1 MGAHPTQ
8 PGRLSGTEV
17 RLAEQ
22 YVSVLDFV
30 SRCAQA
36 IDSGD
41 WFYLHDKAGQLE
53 DAAGRLAKLT
63 GETWQEIGAGKP
75 RPRAEAFRAAVAS
88 FGRHYRAARLLHP
101 TEPHQNAEGGGRD
114 VA

>member
-1 MGAHPTQ
+1 MPSPTQ
-8 PGRLSGTEV
+8 HSRLTTAER

-36 IDSGD
+36 IDAGD
-41 WFYLHDKAGQLE
+41 WFYLYDKASQLE
-53 DAAGRLAKLT
+53 DAASRLTDIA
-63 GETWQEIGAGKP
+63 GETWREITAGKREP
-75 RPRAEAFRAAVAS
+75 RTEAMRAAVAQ

-101 TEPHQNAEGGGRD
+101 VEQGREGGER
-114 VA
+114 

>member
-1 MGAHPTQ
+1 MPTER
-8 PGRLSGTEV
+8 GKLTNTEV

-36 IDSGD
+36 IDHGD
-41 WFYLHDKAGQLE
+41 WFYLYDKASELE
-53 DAAGRLAKLT
+53 DVAGRLARVA
-63 GETWQEIGAGKP
+63 GQTWDEISAGKP
-75 RPRAEAFRAAVAS
+75 RPRPEAMRAAVAH

-101 TEPHQNAEGGGRD
+101 SEPGREGGER
-114 VA
+114 

>member
-8 PGRLSGTEV
+8 PPRLSDAEV

-36 IDSGD
+36 IDGGD

-53 DAAGRLAKLT
+53 DAAGRLAKIT
-63 GETWQEIGAGKP
+63 GETWQEISAGKP
-75 RPRAEAFRAAVAS
+75 RPRTDAVRAAVAH

-101 TEPHQNAEGGGRD
+101 AEPQRERGGPD

>member
-1 MGAHPTQ
+1 MSAPHTRP
-8 PGRLSGTEV
+8 PRLTDPEL

-36 IDSGD
+36 IDGGD
-41 WFYLHDKAGQLE
+41 WFYLYDKAGQLE
-53 DAAGRLAKLT
+53 DAAGRLAKIA
-63 GETWQEIGAGKP
+63 GETWQEVSAGKP
-75 RPRAEAFRAAVAS
+75 RPRTEAMRAAVAW

-101 TEPHQNAEGGGRD
+101 MEPRRERGER
-114 VA
+114 

>member
-1 MGAHPTQ
+1 MGAHSTQ
-8 PGRLSGTEV
+8 PPRLTDAEV

-36 IDSGD
+36 IDAGD

-53 DAAGRLAKLT
+53 EAAGRLAKIT
-63 GETWQEIGAGKP
+63 GETWQAIRAGKP
-75 RPRAEAFRAAVAS
+75 RPSTEAIRAAVAW

-101 TEPHQNAEGGGRD
+101 AEPRREGGGPD

>member
-1 MGAHPTQ
+1 MAAHSTQ
-8 PGRLSGTEV
+8 PGRLTDVEV

-36 IDSGD
+36 IDAGD
-41 WFYLHDKAGQLE
+41 WFYLYDKAGQLE
-53 DAAGRLAKLT
+53 DAAGRLARIT
-63 GETWQEIGAGKP
+63 GETWQEIRAGKP
-75 RPRAEAFRAAVAS
+75 RPRTEAIRAAVAW

-101 TEPHQNAEGGGRD
+101 AEPHRERGGPD

>member
-1 MGAHPTQ
+1 MGAYPIQ
-8 PGRLSGTEV
+8 PPRISDAEV

-36 IDSGD
+36 VDAGN
-41 WFYLHDKAGQLE
+41 WHCLREKARQLE
-53 DAAGRLAKLT
+53 YAAERLTDIAT
-63 GETWQEIGAGKP
+63 ETWKEIDAGGP
-75 RPRAEAFRAAVAS
+75 RPRTEAVRAAVAY

-101 TEPHQNAEGGGRD
+101 AEPHGEGGGPD

>member
-1 MGAHPTQ
+1 MGAHPTR
-8 PGRLSGTEV
+8 PRRLTDAEV

-36 IDSGD
+36 IDAGN
-41 WFYLHDKAGQLE
+41 WHYLRDKARQLE
-53 DAAGRLAKLT
+53 YAAERLTDIATEAWKEIDAG
-63 GETWQEIGAGKP
+63 GP
-75 RPRAEAFRAAVAS
+75 RPHTEAVRSAVAH

-101 TEPHQNAEGGGRD
+101 TEPHRDRGESD

>member
-8 PGRLSGTEV
+8 PGRLTDAEV

-36 IDSGD
+36 IDAGD

-53 DAAGRLAKLT
+53 DAAGRLAKIA
-63 GETWQEIGAGKP
+63 GETWQEISAGKP
-75 RPRAEAFRAAVAS
+75 RPRTEAVRAAVAW

-101 TEPHQNAEGGGRD
+101 AQLRRQGGGPD

>member
-1 MGAHPTQ
+1 MAAHPSQ
-8 PGRLSGTEV
+8 PPGLTDAEV
-17 RLAEQ
+17 RLAEA

-36 IDSGD
+36 IDGGD
-41 WFYLHDKAGQLE
+41 WFYLYDKAGQLE
-53 DAAGRLAKLT
+53 EAASRLAKVT
-63 GETWQEIGAGKP
+63 GETWQEIRAGKP
-75 RPRAEAFRAAVAS
+75 RPRTEAIGAAVAW

-101 TEPHQNAEGGGRD
+101 AEPHREGGGPD

>member
-8 PGRLSGTEV
+8 PGRLTDAEV

-36 IDSGD
+36 IDGGD
-41 WFYLHDKAGQLE
+41 WFYLYDDKAGALADE
-53 DAAGRLAKLT
+53 AARLAAIAR
-63 GETWQEIGAGKP
+63 EAYDAP
-75 RPRAEAFRAAVAS
+75 RRPRAQAVRAAVAW

-101 TEPHQNAEGGGRD
+101 LEPHPQGGERR
-114 VA
+114 

>member
-1 MGAHPTQ
+1 MGVHPTQ
-8 PGRLSGTEV
+8 PPRLSGAEV

-22 YVSVLDFV
+22 YVSVLDYV

-36 IDSGD
+36 IDGGA

-63 GETWQEIGAGKP
+63 DGTWQAIRAGKP
-75 RPRAEAFRAAVAS
+75 RPRTEALRAVVAW

-101 TEPHQNAEGGGRD
+101 AQPQSEGGGSD

>member
-8 PGRLSGTEV
+8 PGRLTDAEV

-36 IDSGD
+36 IDAGD

-63 GETWQEIGAGKP
+63 GETWQEIRAGKP
-75 RPRAEAFRAAVAS
+75 RPRTEAMRAAVTY

-101 TEPHQNAEGGGRD
+101 AERRRKGGGLD

>member
-1 MGAHPTQ
+1 MA
-8 PGRLSGTEV
+8 TERGKLTNTEA

-36 IDSGD
+36 IDTGD
-41 WFYLHDKAGQLE
+41 WFYLADKASELE
-53 DAAGRLAKLT
+53 EVTGRLARVA
-63 GETWQEIGAGKP
+63 GQTWDEISAGKP
-75 RPRAEAFRAAVAS
+75 PPRPEAMRAAVAQ

-101 TEPHQNAEGGGRD
+101 LEPGREESER
-114 VA
+114 

>member
-8 PGRLSGTEV
+8 PPRLSDVEL

-36 IDSGD
+36 IDGGD
-41 WFYLHDKAGQLE
+41 WFYLYDKASQLE
-53 DAAGRLAKLT
+53 GAAGRLAEIA
-63 GETWQEIGAGKP
+63 GETWHEISAGKP
-75 RPRAEAFRAAVAS
+75 RPRTEAMRAAVAW

-101 TEPHQNAEGGGRD
+101 AEQRRERGER
-114 VA
+114 

>member
-1 MGAHPTQ
+1 MGAHPSQ
-8 PGRLSGTEV
+8 PQRLTDAEV

-36 IDSGD
+36 IDGGN
-41 WFYLHDKAGQLE
+41 WFYLYDKAGQLE
-53 DAAGRLAKLT
+53 YAAGRLAEIA
-63 GETWQEIGAGKP
+63 GETWHEIDAGGP
-75 RPRAEAFRAAVAS
+75 RPRTEAMRAAVAW

-101 TEPHQNAEGGGRD
+101 AEPRREGGER
-114 VA
+114 

>member
-1 MGAHPTQ
+1 MATERGKPTN
-8 PGRLSGTEV
+8 TEA

-36 IDSGD
+36 IDHGD
-41 WFYLHDKAGQLE
+41 WFYLYDKASELV
-53 DAAGRLAKLT
+53 DVAGRLARIA
-63 GETWQEIGAGKP
+63 GETWDEISVGKFLP
-75 RPRAEAFRAAVAS
+75 CSEAMRAAVAQ

-101 TEPHQNAEGGGRD
+101 LEPGREESER
-114 VA
+114 

>member
-1 MGAHPTQ
+1 MAAQPTQ
-8 PGRLSGTEV
+8 PRQLTDAEI

-36 IDSGD
+36 IDGGD
-41 WFYLHDKAGQLE
+41 WFYMDNKAGALA
-53 DAAGRLAKLT
+53 DAAERLAKVT
-63 GETWQEIGAGKP
+63 GEVVDAIRQQRP
-75 RPRAEAFRAAVAS
+75 RPRTEALRAAVAF

-101 TEPHQNAEGGGRD
+101 LEPRRWGDGPD

>member
-8 PGRLSGTEV
+8 PGRLTDAKV

-30 SRCAQA
+30 SRCALA
-36 IDSGD
+36 IERGD
-41 WFYLHDKAGQLE
+41 WFYLYDKASQLE
-53 DAAGRLAKLT
+53 DAASRLARIA
-63 GETWQEIGAGKP
+63 GETWREIGAGKP
-75 RPRAEAFRAAVAS
+75 RPRTEPMRAAVAW

-101 TEPHQNAEGGGRD
+101 TEPHREGGGSD